1 MIAGMK
7 PGWQT
12 TEFWVTLG
20 TTAWAAFG
28 HFLPAPLQ
36 AVVVTVVPAVY
47 TIARTVAKAVAGAA
61 PPPRADVQAVS
72 KMLTGAP

>member
-1 MIAGMK
+1 MIGRMK

-47 TIARTVAKAVAGAA
+47 TIARTVAKAAA
-61 PPPRADVQAVS
+61 SRPAQDPSTAAVG
-72 KMLTGAP
+72 KMLTGT